1 VKSGEKPDTRRKLK
15 LIKKQKITLLETGLR
30 DGLQAVKNYVSIK
43 DRILLT
49 NGLID
54 AGIKSIQITSFVNPK
69 KVPQMSESEELI
81 QSLNFEKNVEY
92 SALVFNLRGVERAIN
107 SGIGK
112 IETSISVSENY
123 NQKNLGLNNKQAI
136 ERLKEVTQFAIRNK
150 LKVRAGL
157 QCVWGTSS
165 DRNIQLNEILRK
177 ISFILEQG
185 VNKISLCD
193 TSGFA
198 RPDTVARLLE
208 LVYNKFPKINLCL
221 HFHNTYGNGL
231 KNLSCALQF
240 GIKEIDTSL
249 GGIGGTPYLK
259 NCKGNLA
266 TEDTV
271 LLLKDMGYE
280 TGIDYKLVSE
290 QSKFLEKII
299 GSKYFS
305 SKVYKTN

>member
-1 VKSGEKPDTRRKLK
+1 
-15 LIKKQKITLLETGLR
+15 LINTKKITLLETGLR

-43 DRILLT
+43 ERILIA

-54 AGIKSIQITSFVNPK
+54 AGIRNIQITSFVNPK

-81 QSLNFEKNVEY
+81 QSLNFGKNVEY
-92 SALVFNLRGVERAIN
+92 SALIFNLRGVERAIN

-123 NQKNLGLNNKQAI
+123 NRKNLGLNNKQAI
-136 ERLKEVTQFAIRNK
+136 NRLKEVTQFAISNK

-157 QCVWGTSS
+157 QCVWGTSL
-165 DRNIQLNEILRK
+165 DRNIQLNKILK
-177 ISFILEQG
+177 NISFILEQG
-185 VNKISLCD
+185 VDKISLCD

-198 RPDTVARLLE
+198 TPDTIARLLE
-208 LVYNKFPKINLCL
+208 LVYNKFPKVKICL
-221 HFHNTYGNGL
+221 HLHNTYGNGL
-231 KNLSCALQF
+231 KNLRRALQF

-249 GGIGGTPYLK
+249 GGVGGTPYLK
-259 NCKGNLA
+259 NSKGNIA

-299 GSKYFS
+299 GSEYFS
-305 SKVYKTN
+305 SRVYKTN

>member
-1 VKSGEKPDTRRKLK
+1 MINTK
-15 LIKKQKITLLETGLR
+15 KITLLETGLR

-43 DRILLT
+43 ERILIA

-54 AGIKSIQITSFVNPK
+54 AGIRNIQITSFVNPK

-81 QSLNFEKNVEY
+81 KNLNLKKNVEY
-92 SALVFNLRGVERAIN
+92 SALVFNLIGVERAIN

-112 IETSISVSENY
+112 IETSISMSENY
-123 NQKNLGLNNKQAI
+123 NRKNLGLNNKQAMN
-136 ERLKEVTQFAIRNK
+136 RLKEVTQFAIENK

-157 QCVWGTSS
+157 QCVWGTSL
-165 DRNIQLNEILRK
+165 DRNIQLNKILRN
-177 ISFILEQG
+177 ILFILEQG
-185 VNKISLCD
+185 VDKISLCD

-198 RPDTVARLLE
+198 TPDTIARLLE
-208 LVYNKFPKINLCL
+208 LVYNEFPKINICL
-221 HFHNTYGNGL
+221 HLHNTYGNGL

-259 NCKGNLA
+259 NSKGNIA

-299 GSKYFS
+299 GGEYFS
-305 SKVYKTN
+305 SRVYKTN

>member
-1 VKSGEKPDTRRKLK
+1 MINT
-15 LIKKQKITLLETGLR
+15 QKITLLETGLR

-43 DRILLT
+43 DRILIA
-49 NGLID
+49 NGLIN
-54 AGIKSIQITSFVNPK
+54 AGIRNIQITSFVNPK

-81 QSLNFEKNVEY
+81 QSLNFKKNVEY

-165 DRNIQLNEILRK
+165 DRNIQLNKILRN

-198 RPDTVARLLE
+198 TPDTVARLLE
-208 LVYNKFPKINLCL
+208 LVYNKFPKINICL
-221 HFHNTYGNGL
+221 HLHNTYGNGL
-231 KNLSCALQF
+231 KNLRCALRF
-240 GIKEIDTSL
+240 GINEIDTSL

-259 NCKGNLA
+259 NSKGNIA

-299 GSKYFS
+299 GSQYFS
-305 SKVYKTN
+305 SRVYKTN

>member
-1 VKSGEKPDTRRKLK
+1 MINT
-15 LIKKQKITLLETGLR
+15 QKITLLETGLR
-30 DGLQAVKNYVSIK
+30 DGLQAVKNYVSIEN
-43 DRILLT
+43 RILIA
-49 NGLID
+49 NGLIN
-54 AGIKSIQITSFVNPK
+54 AGIRNIQITSFVNPK

-81 QSLNFEKNVEY
+81 QSLNFKKNVEY

-123 NQKNLGLNNKQAI
+123 NRKNLGLNNKQAI
-136 ERLKEVTQFAIRNK
+136 NRLKEVTQFAIENK

-157 QCVWGTSS
+157 QCVWGTSLN
-165 DRNIQLNEILRK
+165 RNIQLNKILRN

-185 VNKISLCD
+185 VDKISLCD
-193 TSGFA
+193 TGGFA
-198 RPDTVARLLE
+198 TPDSIVRLLE
-208 LVYNKFPKINLCL
+208 LVYNKFPKINICL
-221 HFHNTYGNGL
+221 HLHNTYGNGL
-231 KNLSCALQF
+231 KNLRCALQF

-259 NCKGNLA
+259 NSKGNIA

-299 GSKYFS
+299 GCEYFS
-305 SKVYKTN
+305 SKVYKNN

>member
-1 VKSGEKPDTRRKLK
+1 MINTKN
-15 LIKKQKITLLETGLR
+15 ITLLETGLR

-43 DRILLT
+43 ERILIA

-54 AGIKSIQITSFVNPK
+54 AGIRNIQITSFVNPK

-81 QSLNFEKNVEY
+81 QSLNFERNVEY
-92 SALVFNLRGVERAIN
+92 SALIFNLRGVERAIN

-112 IETSISVSENY
+112 IETSISVSEEY
-123 NQKNLGLNNKQAI
+123 NRKNLGLNNKQAI
-136 ERLKEVTQFAIRNK
+136 NRLKEVTQFAIENK

-157 QCVWGTSS
+157 QCVWGTSL
-165 DRNIQLNEILRK
+165 DRNIQLNKILRN

-185 VNKISLCD
+185 VDKISLCD

-198 RPDTVARLLE
+198 TPDTIARLLE
-208 LVYNKFPKINLCL
+208 LVYNKFPKINICL
-221 HFHNTYGNGL
+221 HLHNTYGNGL
-231 KNLSCALQF
+231 KNLRCALQF

-259 NCKGNLA
+259 NSKGNIA

-299 GSKYFS
+299 GSEYFNS
-305 SKVYKTN
+305 RVYKTN